1 MATTTAAPPSTDR
14 NPGLGRTLRPP
25 PADRPTLT
33 RRALLLRVA
42 ILVAAIIGAYYYSL
56 VTLVRGLS
64 LDTPLAY
71 LGLVPFVA
79 LGLALTRGL
88 GRRVEPDIHDR
99 YVDYIIGLPFML
111 AALAIVL
118 VLPVHAS
125 TFFWLWR
132 LDLLSLP
139 FFAAGGV
146 AIVFGVRA
154 LWRMKLPIAFLF
166 LAWPP
171 PYLTLLNDWLGGF
184 TDLTIN
190 AVKALLQLVPV
201 AMPAT
206 GYDGSVFTVGQGGQ
220 AFVVSIASACAG
232 VNGLVGFVLV
242 GVAFAAVVSGRLLPK
257 LAWLV
262 GGMALLY
269 AINLAR
275 ILAIFAVGQRWGEGV
290 AIDSLHPVIGLVTF
304 NLGILLMILAMPL
317 FRLRMGAGAKRP
329 APTTTIPQ
337 RRPRIA
343 VERVGVAFAV
353 VLIAASLAGTANA
366 GMQQFELLAH
376 DLGTPRVAELTLA
389 DVQVPGWSL
398 SPTDSFPWVSR
409 YFGDGGTW
417 TRYTYDYQTQAS
429 NPSPFRASEPV
440 VLDVISTS
448 DLNSFSAYGLQACY
462 RFHNYRILDAHRV
475 DLAGGVTGQ
484 SVVYYIPND
493 QTNWL
498 AVFWEWPVSTNGQ
511 QRYERVVVN
520 MIDPG
525 SDQVSAP
532 RLSAAFAKSAGLA
545 ISDWFGETQST
556 PLPPQVASARDFLVG
571 FSQEIVKAAAHSGEQ
586 ASGGGGASG

>member
-1 MATTTAAPPSTDR
+1 
-14 NPGLGRTLRPP
+14 
-25 PADRPTLT
+25 
-33 RRALLLRVA
+33 
-42 ILVAAIIGAYYYSL
+42 
-56 VTLVRGLS
+56 VRGLS

-71 LGLVPFVA
+71 LGLVPFIA
-79 LGLALTRGL
+79 LGLALARGL
-88 GRRVEPDIHDR
+88 APRLEPDIHDR
-99 YVDYIIGLPFML
+99 YVDYIIGVPFLL
-111 AALAIVL
+111 AALTIVL
-118 VLPVHAS
+118 ILPVHAS

-132 LDLLSLP
+132 LDLLSMP
-139 FFAAGGV
+139 FFAAGGL

-171 PYLTLLNDWLGGF
+171 PYLTLLNDWLRGF
-184 TDLTIN
+184 TDLTIT
-190 AVKALLQLVPV
+190 AVKALLEIVPV
-201 AMPAT
+201 AVPANR
-206 GYDGSVFTVGQGGQ
+206 YDGSVFTVGQGAQ

-242 GVAFAAVVSGRLLPK
+242 GVAFAAVVRGRFLPK

-275 ILAIFAVGQRWGEGV
+275 ILAIFAVGQQWGEGV
-290 AIDSLHPVIGLVTF
+290 AIDSLHPVIGLVAF
-304 NLGILLMILAMPL
+304 NLGVLVMILAMPL
-317 FRLRMGAGAKRP
+317 FRLRIGAVGRSGP
-329 APTTTIPQ
+329 ATTIPP
-337 RRPRIA
+337 RPRRLA
-343 VERVGVAFAV
+343 VDRVGVAFVV
-353 VLIAASLAGTANA
+353 VLVAASLAGTANV
-366 GMQQFELLAH
+366 GMQQFELLAN
-376 DLGTPRVAELTLA
+376 DLGTPRVGELTLA

-409 YFGDGGTW
+409 YFGDGGSW
-417 TRYTYDYQTQAS
+417 TRYTYDYQAQAP
-429 NPSPFRASEPV
+429 NPSPFRASVPV

-462 RFHNYRILDAHRV
+462 RFHNYQILDAHRV

-498 AVFWEWPVSTNGQ
+498 AVFWEWPVSASGQ

-525 SDQVSAP
+525 GDQVSAP
-532 RLSAAFAKSAGLA
+532 RLSATVTASAGLV
-545 ISDWFGETQST
+545 ISDWFGQTQST
-556 PLPPQVASARDFLVG
+556 PLAPQLASARDFLVG
-571 FSQEIVKAAAHSGEQ
+571 FSQEIVKAAAAHSGEQ
-586 ASGGGGASG
+586 AGRGGGASG